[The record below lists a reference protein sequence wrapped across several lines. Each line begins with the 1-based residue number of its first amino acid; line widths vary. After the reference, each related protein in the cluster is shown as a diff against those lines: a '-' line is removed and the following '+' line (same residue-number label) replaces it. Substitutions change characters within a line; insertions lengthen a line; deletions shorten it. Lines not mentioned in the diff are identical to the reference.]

1 MARTREQVLQEQLG
15 ALAFQNAILLAD
27 LEAAQERLKAI
38 EAASA
43 KQTAPADPPA
53 SGV

>member
-27 LEAAQERLKAI
+27 LEAAQERLRDS
-38 EAASA
+38 EAAKA
-43 KQTAPADPPA
+43 KAVASDPPA